1 MLCDAAQPNLS
12 CREMVSLLIWDI
24 SMNPSVPHSYQI
36 QILNLFLFGKV
47 SRLSGPLQ
55 SSAWVILAA

>member
-1 MLCDAAQPNLS
+1 
-12 CREMVSLLIWDI
+12 
-24 SMNPSVPHSYQI
+24 MNPSVPHSYQI
-36 QILNLFLFGKV
+36 QILTLFLFGKV